1 MKNKKTLIVLAA
13 VLVLLLIAAAAAYPK
28 LAKQVQP
35 SAPTDAAKDAAGE
48 TAPAD
53 ADPAPDFT
61 VYDAA
66 GNEVKLSDFKGKPVI
81 VNFWASWCPPCKA
94 ELPYFEAAYQQ
105 YGDRIVFLMVDLADG
120 NSETQ
125 ESGARYVSE
134 SGYTF
139 PVYFDLSGSASGAY
153 QLYSIPQTVA
163 VDENGKITFS
173 QIGSLPED
181 TVLQLASGLAN

>member
-1 MKNKKTLIVLAA
+1 MSKRTKWIVLAA
-13 VLVLLLIAAAAAYPK
+13 LLAVLLIAAGVAYPK
-28 LAKQVQP
+28 LAQKVQP
-35 SAPTDAAKDAAGE
+35 AAPTDAADGTSDEA
-48 TAPAD
+48 

-61 VYDAA
+61 VYDAD

-105 YGDRIVFLMVDLADG
+105 YGDKIEFLMVDLADG
-120 NSETQ
+120 GTETQ
-125 ESGARYVSE
+125 ESGARYIAE

-139 PVYFDLSGSASGAY
+139 PVYFDLSGSASNAY

-163 VDENGKITFS
+163 VDANGNITFS
-173 QIGSLPED
+173 QIGSLPEN
-181 TVLQLASGLAN
+181 TVMQLASGLAN